1 MLGMRAR
8 LAELVVLSA
17 AYAFCCHSLVWAQLA
32 VSAATSASPDTR
44 ACRPTSSSVEKQ
56 SSDPQVI
63 VADLL
68 LEGDLHM
75 AYADQERIVASLKR
89 GTYRGSADGVEEE
102 AIERVRA
109 AWQDRGY
116 FKVQVRGDVKMLT
129 GSPTS
134 SRIAVTA
141 LVDEG
146 QQYRLRE
153 ITFKNNRAISNT
165 RALRNLFPTKDGDV
179 FSRKEIAKGLENLS
193 KAYGQV
199 GYVNFTSIPN
209 TGIDDERELIDL
221 DIDVDEGKQFYVS
234 SVNVLGLGEGAPHNT
249 TEDLLLKPGDVYNQR
264 LADLFVENH
273 ASLLPTDA
281 SPNSGIHLKPD
292 EKSGMVA
299 VTFDFRRCPT
309 D

>member
-1 MLGMRAR
+1 
-8 LAELVVLSA
+8 
-17 AYAFCCHSLVWAQLA
+17 
-32 VSAATSASPDTR
+32 
-44 ACRPTSSSVEKQ
+44 
-56 SSDPQVI
+56 
-63 VADLL
+63 
-68 LEGDLHM
+68 M

-102 AIERVRA
+102 VIERVRA

-281 SPNSGIHLKPD
+281 SPNSGIHLRPD

>member
-32 VSAATSASPDTR
+32 VSPSPDTST
-44 ACRPTSSSVEKQ
+44 CRPRSSSIEKQ
-56 SSDPQVI
+56 PSDPQVT

-75 AYADQERIVASLKR
+75 AYADQEQISASLKR
-89 GTYRGSADGVEEE
+89 RTYRGSADSVASEVT
-102 AIERVRA
+102 ERVRA

-116 FKVQVRGDVKMLT
+116 FKVQVRGDAQMLT

-146 QQYRLRE
+146 EQYRLRE
-153 ITFKNNRAISNT
+153 ITFKNNSAIGNT
-165 RALRNLFPTKDGDV
+165 RVLRNLFPIKDGDV

-193 KAYGQV
+193 KAYGQL
-199 GYVNFTSIPN
+199 GYVNFTSVPN
-209 TGIDDERELIDL
+209 TGIDDEHGLIDL

-234 SVNVLGLGEGAPHNT
+234 SVNVLGLDEAVPHNAA
-249 TEDLLLKPGDVYNQR
+249 EDLLLKPGDVYNQR
-264 LADLFVENH
+264 LANLFVENH
-273 ASLLPTDA
+273 ASLMPANT
-281 SPNSGIHLKPD
+281 SPDSRIHLKLD
-292 EKSGMVA
+292 EKSGTVA
-299 VTFDFRRCPT
+299 VTFDFQHCPT